1 MPIKMIK
8 INRAPVMT
16 LWATVVAERQGHSP
30 ETALTLGRAVAGLN
44 AQSKARRLGLVEER
58 PQEGE
63 QKKPARK
70 PKTVTVL
77 GRSVPVV
84 TTKDGLRAAVRG
96 EAIKPEAVKRYL
108 AGKFGEDLPLVRA
121 AMEALAKAYSPDE
134 LADQAYGL
142 YEQFRPAVPEGERGW
157 GAAGSLDIARIRRL
171 ARRARN

>member
-1 MPIKMIK
+1 M
-8 INRAPVMT
+8 
-16 LWATVVAERQGHSP
+16 
-30 ETALTLGRAVAGLN
+30 
-44 AQSKARRLGLVEER
+44 
-58 PQEGE
+58 
-63 QKKPARK
+63 
-70 PKTVTVL
+70 
-77 GRSVPVV
+77 PVV
-84 TTKDGLRAAVRG
+84 TTKDGLRAAIGG

-108 AGKFGEDLPLVRA
+108 ASKFGEDLPLVRA